1 MAAKKK
7 AKVGRSPREIAK
19 MWQKLEPQLA
29 KKRVA
34 REREGQTFTSITRE
48 EFEAKLKRVH
58 LPMIVSQGWSPTAP
72 PSGRIRRGPTCSFRY
87 LAVAKPRSVCID
99 RQPQSDRQQRRY
111 RFSTSARI
119 STARASSLMWFSNR

>member
-29 KKRVA
+29 KERVA
-34 REREGQTFTSITRE
+34 HEREGQTFTSITRA

-58 LPMIVSQGWSPTAP
+58 SPMIVSQGEPHCAA
-72 PSGRIRRGPTCSFRY
+72 RR
-87 LAVAKPRSVCID
+87 
-99 RQPQSDRQQRRY
+99 
-111 RFSTSARI
+111 
-119 STARASSLMWFSNR
+119 

>member
-72 PSGRIRRGPTCSFRY
+72 PGGRINYAVQRVVFDIGRGQTSLCLYRSATAIRSSATTISFLNVGTY
-87 LAVAKPRSVCID
+87 LD
-99 RQPQSDRQQRRY
+99 RACFFFDVV
-111 RFSTSARI
+111 
-119 STARASSLMWFSNR
+119 